1 MKNRLVFRIGT
12 FFLSASFMM
21 GVIHTAADQNV
32 LAEEASGEELITI
45 VPEETEAPQTAE
57 TSSKE
62 AGSTVPEE
70 TEVTETPETA
80 EQQTTEKASETVET
94 ETDQEIVIVPD
105 VRETEGT
112 EPTEVPETETQETEE
127 IQTEIT
133 LPGKSVVL
141 PVSAFLP
148 LQEEKT
154 PLLLNAY
161 SGLYLL
167 HIKSDLE
174 MTETL
179 LFNQNLKEEDVVL
192 YRFDAEKS
200 GTADT
205 EPVSD
210 VLEFQEN
217 GKLLSLNLNASSDY
231 VLVISHAET
240 YAELGCTVTC
250 TAGQMQETE
259 GSGEG
264 SDIIVID
271 PEPETESETASEP
284 ESESETVTE
293 AETESETASEP
304 ESESETVTEAE
315 TESETTSEPESE
327 AVTETERTLTS
338 VSLKVDQDLE
348 SVPVTFLE
356 QLNELEVYSVILVYS
371 DGSTSLPDKAEET
384 YDVSVDYEDVSNA
397 DGSVHRTYHAVVK
410 ELENGK
416 EFEDSSSID
425 IGIKAPAEI
434 KTEEMTTVILEGKKK
449 WAVVR
454 STPEITGRYAMN
466 SDRLIKK
473 MYYASEGGEAVC
485 AEKAFE
491 LQAGITYQF
500 LISLN

>member
-12 FFLSASFMM
+12 FLLSASFMM

-45 VPEETEAPQTAE
+45 VPEETEAPEAAE
-57 TSSKE
+57 TSSEE

-80 EQQTTEKASETVET
+80 EQQTTEKASENVET
-94 ETDQEIVIVPD
+94 ETDQEVVIVPD
-105 VRETEGT
+105 VRETEGMET
-112 EPTEVPETETQETEE
+112 TEVPETETQETEE

-154 PLLLNAY
+154 PLFLNAY

-167 HIKSDLE
+167 HIKSDQE

-192 YRFDAEKS
+192 YRFDAEKN

-205 EPVSD
+205 EPLSD

-231 VLVISHAET
+231 VLVISHAEA

-250 TAGQMQETE
+250 TAGQIQETE

-293 AETESETASEP
+293 AETESETD
-304 ESESETVTEAE
+304 
-315 TESETTSEPESE
+315 SEPESE
-327 AVTETERTLTS
+327 AVTETETESTTEAVSEPVPETERTLTS

-410 ELENGK
+410 EMENGK

>member
-45 VPEETEAPQTAE
+45 VPEETEAPEVAE
-57 TSSKE
+57 TSSEE

-94 ETDQEIVIVPD
+94 ETDQEIVVVPD

-231 VLVISHAET
+231 VLVISHAEA

-250 TAGQMQETE
+250 TTGQMQETE

-271 PEPETESETASEP
+271 PETESETASEP

-293 AETESETASEP
+293 AETESETA
-304 ESESETVTEAE
+304 
-315 TESETTSEPESE
+315 SEPESE

>member
-45 VPEETEAPQTAE
+45 VPEETEAPEVAE
-57 TSSKE
+57 TSSEE

-80 EQQTTEKASETVET
+80 EQQTTEKASETAET
-94 ETDQEIVIVPD
+94 ETDPEVVIVPD

-112 EPTEVPETETQETEE
+112 EPTEVPETENQETEE

-154 PLLLNAY
+154 PLFLNAY

-167 HIKSDLE
+167 HIKSDQE

-192 YRFDAEKS
+192 YRFDAEKN

-217 GKLLSLNLNASSDY
+217 GKLLSLSLNAFSDY
-231 VLVISHAET
+231 VLVISHAEA
-240 YAELGCTVTC
+240 YAGLGCTVTC
-250 TAGQMQETE
+250 TAGQIQETE

-284 ESESETVTE
+284 ESESVTE
-293 AETESETASEP
+293 AETESETA
-304 ESESETVTEAE
+304 
-315 TESETTSEPESE
+315 SEPESE

>member
-12 FFLSASFMM
+12 YLLSASFMM
-21 GVIHTAADQNV
+21 GVFHTAAGQNV
-32 LAEEASGEELITI
+32 LAEEASGEELVTI
-45 VPEETEAPQTAE
+45 VPEETETPETAE
-57 TSSKE
+57 TSSEE
-62 AGSTVPEE
+62 AGSTASEE

-80 EQQTTEKASETVET
+80 GQQTTEKASETAET
-94 ETDQEIVIVPD
+94 ETDQEVVIVPD
-105 VRETEGT
+105 VRETEGM
-112 EPTEVPETETQETEE
+112 EPTEVPAPETQETEE

-154 PLLLNAY
+154 PLFLNAY

-167 HIKSDLE
+167 HIKSDQE

-192 YRFDAEKS
+192 YRFDAEKN

-217 GKLLSLNLNASSDY
+217 GKLLSLSLKASSDY
-231 VLVISHAET
+231 VLVISHAEA
-240 YAELGCTVTC
+240 YAGLGCTVTC

-259 GSGEG
+259 VSGEG

-271 PEPETESETASEP
+271 PEPETESETVSEP
-284 ESESETVTE
+284 ESETVTE
-293 AETESETASEP
+293 AETESEAASEP
-304 ESESETVTEAE
+304 ESETVTETE
-315 TESETTSEPESE
+315 TESTTEAVSEP
-327 AVTETERTLTS
+327 VPETERTLTS

-356 QLNELEVYSVILVYS
+356 QLNELDVYSVVLVYS
-371 DGSTSLPDKAEET
+371 DGSTSLPDET
-384 YDVSVDYEDVSNA
+384 YDISVDYEDVSNA

-410 ELENGK
+410 ELETGK

-434 KTEEMTTVILEGKKK
+434 KTEEMTTVILAGKKK

-485 AEKAFE
+485 AENAFE

>member
-12 FFLSASFMM
+12 CLLSASFMM
-21 GVIHTAADQNV
+21 GVFHTAADQNV

-45 VPEETEAPQTAE
+45 VPEETEAPETAE
-57 TSSKE
+57 TASEE
-62 AGSTVPEE
+62 AGSTAPEE

-80 EQQTTEKASETVET
+80 GQQTTEKASETAET
-94 ETDQEIVIVPD
+94 ETDQEVVIVPD
-105 VRETEGT
+105 VRETEGM
-112 EPTEVPETETQETEE
+112 EPTEVPAPETQETEE

-154 PLLLNAY
+154 PLFLNAY

-167 HIKSDLE
+167 HIKSDQE

-192 YRFDAEKS
+192 YRFDAEKN

-217 GKLLSLNLNASSDY
+217 GKLLSLSLKASSDY
-231 VLVISHAET
+231 VLVISHAEA
-240 YAELGCTVTC
+240 YAGLGCTVTC

-259 GSGEG
+259 VSGEG

-271 PEPETESETASEP
+271 PEPETELS
-284 ESESETVTE
+284 
-293 AETESETASEP
+293 
-304 ESESETVTEAE
+304 
-315 TESETTSEPESE
+315 SEPESE
-327 AVTETERTLTS
+327 AVTEAERTLTS

-356 QLNELEVYSVILVYS
+356 QLNELDVYSVVLVYS
-371 DGSTSLPDKAEET
+371 DGSTSLPDKAEEA
-384 YDVSVDYEDVSNA
+384 YDISVDYEDVSNA
-397 DGSVHRTYHAVVK
+397 DGSVHRTYHTVVK
-410 ELENGK
+410 ELETGK

-434 KTEEMTTVILEGKKK
+434 KTEEMTTVILAGKKK

-473 MYYASEGGEAVC
+473 MYYASEDGEAVC
-485 AEKAFE
+485 AENAFE

>member
-12 FFLSASFMM
+12 CLLSASFMM
-21 GVIHTAADQNV
+21 GVFHTAAGQNV
-32 LAEEASGEELITI
+32 LAEEASGEELVTI
-45 VPEETEAPQTAE
+45 VPEETETPETAE
-57 TSSKE
+57 TSSEE
-62 AGSTVPEE
+62 AGSTASEE

-80 EQQTTEKASETVET
+80 GQQTTEKASETAET
-94 ETDQEIVIVPD
+94 ETDQEVVIVPD
-105 VRETEGT
+105 VRETEGM
-112 EPTEVPETETQETEE
+112 EPTEVPAPETQETEE

-154 PLLLNAY
+154 PLFLNAY

-167 HIKSDLE
+167 HIKSDQE

-192 YRFDAEKS
+192 YRFDAEKN

-217 GKLLSLNLNASSDY
+217 GKLLSLSLKASSDY
-231 VLVISHAET
+231 VLVISHAEA
-240 YAELGCTVTC
+240 YAGLGCTVTC

-259 GSGEG
+259 VSGEG

-271 PEPETESETASEP
+271 PEPETESETVSEP
-284 ESESETVTE
+284 ESETVTE
-293 AETESETASEP
+293 AETESEAASEP
-304 ESESETVTEAE
+304 ESETVTETE
-315 TESETTSEPESE
+315 TESTTEAVSEP
-327 AVTETERTLTS
+327 VPETERTLTS

-356 QLNELEVYSVILVYS
+356 QLNELDVYSVVLVYS
-371 DGSTSLPDKAEET
+371 DGSTSLPDET

-410 ELENGK
+410 ELETGK

-434 KTEEMTTVILEGKKK
+434 KTEEMTTVILAGKKK

-485 AEKAFE
+485 AENAFE

>member
-12 FFLSASFMM
+12 CLLSASFMM
-21 GVIHTAADQNV
+21 GVFHTAAGQNV
-32 LAEEASGEELITI
+32 LAEEASGEELVTI
-45 VPEETEAPQTAE
+45 VPEKTAVTETAE
-57 TSSKE
+57 TSSEE
-62 AGSTVPEE
+62 AGSTMPEE

-80 EQQTTEKASETVET
+80 GQQTTEKASETVET
-94 ETDQEIVIVPD
+94 ETDQEIVIEPD
-105 VRETEGT
+105 VRETEGM
-112 EPTEVPETETQETEE
+112 EPTEVPAPETQETEE

-154 PLLLNAY
+154 PLFLNAY

-167 HIKSDLE
+167 HIKSDQE

-192 YRFDAEKS
+192 YRFDAEKN

-205 EPVSD
+205 EPVFD

-217 GKLLSLNLNASSDY
+217 GKLLSLSLKASSDY
-231 VLVISHAET
+231 VLVISHAEA
-240 YAELGCTVTC
+240 YAGLGCTVTC

-259 GSGEG
+259 VSGEG

-271 PEPETESETASEP
+271 PEPETESETVSEP
-284 ESESETVTE
+284 ESETVTE
-293 AETESETASEP
+293 AETESEAASEP
-304 ESESETVTEAE
+304 ESETVTETE
-315 TESETTSEPESE
+315 TESTTEAVSEP
-327 AVTETERTLTS
+327 VPETERTLTS

-356 QLNELEVYSVILVYS
+356 QLNELDVYSVVLVYS
-371 DGSTSLPDKAEET
+371 DGSTSLPDET

-410 ELENGK
+410 ELETGK

-434 KTEEMTTVILEGKKK
+434 KTEEMTTVILAGKKK

-473 MYYASEGGEAVC
+473 MYYASEGGKAVC
-485 AEKAFE
+485 AENAFE

>member
-45 VPEETEAPQTAE
+45 VPEETEASEAAE
-57 TSSKE
+57 TSSEE

-112 EPTEVPETETQETEE
+112 EPTEVPETETQETE
-127 IQTEIT
+127 
-133 LPGKSVVL
+133 
-141 PVSAFLP
+141 
-148 LQEEKT
+148 
-154 PLLLNAY
+154 
-161 SGLYLL
+161 
-167 HIKSDLE
+167 
-174 MTETL
+174 
-179 LFNQNLKEEDVVL
+179 
-192 YRFDAEKS
+192 
-200 GTADT
+200 
-205 EPVSD
+205 
-210 VLEFQEN
+210 
-217 GKLLSLNLNASSDY
+217 
-231 VLVISHAET
+231 
-240 YAELGCTVTC
+240 
-250 TAGQMQETE
+250 

-271 PEPETESETASEP
+271 PETESETA
-284 ESESETVTE
+284 
-293 AETESETASEP
+293 
-304 ESESETVTEAE
+304 
-315 TESETTSEPESE
+315 SEPESE

-425 IGIKAPAEI
+425 IGIKA
-434 KTEEMTTVILEGKKK
+434 
-449 WAVVR
+449 
-454 STPEITGRYAMN
+454 
-466 SDRLIKK
+466 RLR
-473 MYYASEGGEAVC
+473 
-485 AEKAFE
+485 
-491 LQAGITYQF
+491 
-500 LISLN
+500 

>member
-57 TSSKE
+57 TSSEE

-80 EQQTTEKASETVET
+80 EQQTTEKASETAET
-94 ETDQEIVIVPD
+94 ETDQAVVIVPG

-167 HIKSDLE
+167 HIKSDQE

-231 VLVISHAET
+231 VLVISHAEA
-240 YAELGCTVTC
+240 YAGLGCTVTC
-250 TAGQMQETE
+250 TAGQIQETE

-284 ESESETVTE
+284 ESESVTE

-304 ESESETVTEAE
+304 ESEAVTETE
-315 TESETTSEPESE
+315 TESTTEAVSEP
-327 AVTETERTLTS
+327 VPETERTLTS

-371 DGSTSLPDKAEET
+371 DGSTSLPDETEEAC
-384 YDVSVDYEDVSNA
+384 DVSVDYEDVSNA

-425 IGIKAPAEI
+425 IGIKTPAEI

>member
-1 MKNRLVFRIGT
+1 
-12 FFLSASFMM
+12 MM

-45 VPEETEAPQTAE
+45 VPE
-57 TSSKE
+57 
-62 AGSTVPEE
+62 
-70 TEVTETPETA
+70 TET
-80 EQQTTEKASETVET
+80 
-94 ETDQEIVIVPD
+94 
-105 VRETEGT
+105 
-112 EPTEVPETETQETEE
+112 
-127 IQTEIT
+127 
-133 LPGKSVVL
+133 
-141 PVSAFLP
+141 
-148 LQEEKT
+148 
-154 PLLLNAY
+154 
-161 SGLYLL
+161 
-167 HIKSDLE
+167 
-174 MTETL
+174 
-179 LFNQNLKEEDVVL
+179 
-192 YRFDAEKS
+192 
-200 GTADT
+200 
-205 EPVSD
+205 
-210 VLEFQEN
+210 
-217 GKLLSLNLNASSDY
+217 
-231 VLVISHAET
+231 
-240 YAELGCTVTC
+240 
-250 TAGQMQETE
+250 QETE

-271 PEPETESETASEP
+271 PETESETASEP

-304 ESESETVTEAE
+304 ESE
-315 TESETTSEPESE
+315 
-327 AVTETERTLTS
+327 AVTETEWTLIS

>member
-45 VPEETEAPQTAE
+45 VPEETEAPEVAE
-57 TSSKE
+57 TSSEE

-94 ETDQEIVIVPD
+94 ETDQEIVVVPD

-217 GKLLSLNLNASSDY
+217 GKLLSLNLKASSDY
-231 VLVISHAET
+231 VLVISHAEA

-250 TAGQMQETE
+250 TTGQMQETE

-271 PEPETESETASEP
+271 PETESETASEP

-293 AETESETASEP
+293 AETESETA
-304 ESESETVTEAE
+304 
-315 TESETTSEPESE
+315 SEPESE

>member
-1 MKNRLVFRIGT
+1 
-12 FFLSASFMM
+12 M

-45 VPEETEAPQTAE
+45 VPEETEASEAAE
-57 TSSKE
+57 TSSEE
-62 AGSTVPEE
+62 AGSTTVPE
-70 TEVTETPETA
+70 
-80 EQQTTEKASETVET
+80 ET

-105 VRETEGT
+105 VRETGGT
-112 EPTEVPETETQETEE
+112 EPTEVPETETQETE
-127 IQTEIT
+127 
-133 LPGKSVVL
+133 
-141 PVSAFLP
+141 
-148 LQEEKT
+148 
-154 PLLLNAY
+154 
-161 SGLYLL
+161 
-167 HIKSDLE
+167 
-174 MTETL
+174 
-179 LFNQNLKEEDVVL
+179 
-192 YRFDAEKS
+192 
-200 GTADT
+200 
-205 EPVSD
+205 
-210 VLEFQEN
+210 
-217 GKLLSLNLNASSDY
+217 
-231 VLVISHAET
+231 
-240 YAELGCTVTC
+240 
-250 TAGQMQETE
+250 

-271 PEPETESETASEP
+271 PETESETASEP

-293 AETESETASEP
+293 AETESETA
-304 ESESETVTEAE
+304 
-315 TESETTSEPESE
+315 SEPESE

-410 ELENGK
+410 DLDNGK

>member
-12 FFLSASFMM
+12 CLLSASFMM
-21 GVIHTAADQNV
+21 GVFHTAAGQNV
-32 LAEEASGEELITI
+32 LAEEASGEELVTI
-45 VPEETEAPQTAE
+45 VPEETAVTETAE
-57 TSSKE
+57 TSSEE
-62 AGSTVPEE
+62 AGSTMPEE

-80 EQQTTEKASETVET
+80 GQQTTEKASETAET
-94 ETDQEIVIVPD
+94 ETDQEVVIVPD
-105 VRETEGT
+105 VRETEGM
-112 EPTEVPETETQETEE
+112 EPTEVPAPETQETEE

-133 LPGKSVVL
+133 LPGKSVIL

-154 PLLLNAY
+154 PLFLNAY

-167 HIKSDLE
+167 HIKSDQE

-192 YRFDAEKS
+192 YRFDAEKN

-217 GKLLSLNLNASSDY
+217 GKLLSLSLKASSDY
-231 VLVISHAET
+231 VLVISHAEA
-240 YAELGCTVTC
+240 YAGLGCTVTC

-259 GSGEG
+259 VSGEG

-271 PEPETESETASEP
+271 PEPETELS
-284 ESESETVTE
+284 
-293 AETESETASEP
+293 
-304 ESESETVTEAE
+304 
-315 TESETTSEPESE
+315 SEPESE
-327 AVTETERTLTS
+327 AVT
-338 VSLKVDQDLE
+338 DQDLE

-356 QLNELEVYSVILVYS
+356 QLNELDVYSVVLVYS
-371 DGSTSLPDKAEET
+371 DGSTSLPDET

-410 ELENGK
+410 EPETGK

-434 KTEEMTTVILEGKKK
+434 KTEEMTTVILAGKKK

-485 AEKAFE
+485 AENAFE

>member
-12 FFLSASFMM
+12 CLLSASFMM
-21 GVIHTAADQNV
+21 GVFHTAAGQNV
-32 LAEEASGEELITI
+32 LAEEASGEELVTI
-45 VPEETEAPQTAE
+45 VPEETEAPETAE
-57 TSSKE
+57 TSSEE
-62 AGSTVPEE
+62 AGSTMPEE

-80 EQQTTEKASETVET
+80 GQQTTEKASETAET
-94 ETDQEIVIVPD
+94 ETDQEVVIVPD
-105 VRETEGT
+105 VRETEGM
-112 EPTEVPETETQETEE
+112 EPTEVPAPETQETEE

-154 PLLLNAY
+154 PLFLNAY

-167 HIKSDLE
+167 HIKSDQE

-192 YRFDAEKS
+192 YRFDAEKN

-217 GKLLSLNLNASSDY
+217 GKLLSLSLKASSDY
-231 VLVISHAET
+231 VLVISHAEA
-240 YAELGCTVTC
+240 YAGLGCTVTC

-259 GSGEG
+259 VSGEG
-264 SDIIVID
+264 SDIIVIN
-271 PEPETESETASEP
+271 PEPETELSSEPESETVAEAETESEAASEP
-284 ESESETVTE
+284 ESET
-293 AETESETASEP
+293 
-304 ESESETVTEAE
+304 
-315 TESETTSEPESE
+315 
-327 AVTETERTLTS
+327 VTETERTLTS

-356 QLNELEVYSVILVYS
+356 QLNELDVYSVVLVYS
-371 DGSTSLPDKAEET
+371 DGSTSLPDET

-410 ELENGK
+410 ELETGK

-434 KTEEMTTVILEGKKK
+434 KTEEMTTVILAGKKK

-485 AEKAFE
+485 AENAFE

>member
-45 VPEETEAPQTAE
+45 VPEETEAPQAAE
-57 TSSKE
+57 TSSEE

-70 TEVTETPETA
+70 TEVTETPETD
-80 EQQTTEKASETVET
+80 EQQTTEKASETAET
-94 ETDQEIVIVPD
+94 ETDQEVVIVPD

-154 PLLLNAY
+154 PLFLNAY

-192 YRFDAEKS
+192 YRFDAEKN

-217 GKLLSLNLNASSDY
+217 GKLLSLSLNASSDY
-231 VLVISHAET
+231 VLVISHAEA
-240 YAELGCTVTC
+240 YAGLGCTVTC

-284 ESESETVTE
+284 
-293 AETESETASEP
+293 
-304 ESESETVTEAE
+304 ESETVTEAE

-416 EFEDSSSID
+416 EFEDSSSVD

>member
-1 MKNRLVFRIGT
+1 
-12 FFLSASFMM
+12 MM

-57 TSSKE
+57 TSSEE

-80 EQQTTEKASETVET
+80 EQQTTEKASETAET
-94 ETDQEIVIVPD
+94 ETDPEVVIVPD

-154 PLLLNAY
+154 PLFLNAY

-167 HIKSDLE
+167 HIKSDQE

-192 YRFDAEKS
+192 YRFDTEKN

-231 VLVISHAET
+231 VLVISHAEA
-240 YAELGCTVTC
+240 YAGLGCTVTC

-259 GSGEG
+259 GPEEG

-271 PEPETESETASEP
+271 PETESETDSEP

-293 AETESETASEP
+293 AETESETA
-304 ESESETVTEAE
+304 
-315 TESETTSEPESE
+315 SEPESE

-371 DGSTSLPDKAEET
+371 DGSTSLLDKAEET

>member
-12 FFLSASFMM
+12 CLLSASFMV
-21 GVIHTAADQNV
+21 GVIHTAAGQNV
-32 LAEEASGEELITI
+32 LAEEASGEELVTI
-45 VPEETEAPQTAE
+45 VPEETEVTETAE
-57 TSSKE
+57 TSSEE
-62 AGSTVPEE
+62 AGNTMPEE

-80 EQQTTEKASETVET
+80 GQQTTEKASETVET
-94 ETDQEIVIVPD
+94 ETDQEVVIVPD
-105 VRETEGT
+105 VRETEGV
-112 EPTEVPETETQETEE
+112 EPTEVPAPETQETEE

-154 PLLLNAY
+154 PLFLNAY

-167 HIKSDLE
+167 HIKSDQE

-192 YRFDAEKS
+192 YHFDAEKN

-210 VLEFQEN
+210 VLEFQET
-217 GKLLSLNLNASSDY
+217 GKLLSLSLKASSDY
-231 VLVISHAET
+231 VLVISHAEA
-240 YAELGCTVTC
+240 YAGLGCTVTC

-259 GSGEG
+259 VSGEG

-271 PEPETESETASEP
+271 PEPETELSSEPESEAVTEAETEIEAASEP
-284 ESESETVTE
+284 ESET
-293 AETESETASEP
+293 
-304 ESESETVTEAE
+304 
-315 TESETTSEPESE
+315 
-327 AVTETERTLTS
+327 VTETERTLTS

-356 QLNELEVYSVILVYS
+356 QLNELDVYSVVLVYS
-371 DGSTSLPDKAEET
+371 DGSTSLPDEAEEA

-410 ELENGK
+410 EPETGK

-434 KTEEMTTVILEGKKK
+434 KTEEMTTVILAGKKK

-485 AEKAFE
+485 AENAFE

>member
-12 FFLSASFMM
+12 CLLSASFMM
-21 GVIHTAADQNV
+21 GVFHTAAGQNV

-45 VPEETEAPQTAE
+45 VPEETEAPETAE
-57 TSSKE
+57 TSSEE
-62 AGSTVPEE
+62 AGSTMPEE

-80 EQQTTEKASETVET
+80 GQQTTEKASETVET
-94 ETDQEIVIVPD
+94 ETDQEVVIVPD
-105 VRETEGT
+105 VRETEGM
-112 EPTEVPETETQETEE
+112 EPTEVPAPETQETEE

-154 PLLLNAY
+154 PLFLNAY

-167 HIKSDLE
+167 HIKSDQE

-192 YRFDAEKS
+192 YRFDAEKN

-217 GKLLSLNLNASSDY
+217 GKLLSLSLKASSDY
-231 VLVISHAET
+231 VLVISHAEA
-240 YAELGCTVTC
+240 YAGLGCTVTC

-259 GSGEG
+259 VSGEG

-271 PEPETESETASEP
+271 PEPETELSSEP
-284 ESESETVTE
+284 ESEAVTE

-304 ESESETVTEAE
+304 ESEVVTEEE
-315 TESETTSEPESE
+315 TESEAASEPESE
-327 AVTETERTLTS
+327 TVTETERTLTS

-356 QLNELEVYSVILVYS
+356 QLNELDVYSVVLVYS
-371 DGSTSLPDKAEET
+371 DGSTSLPDKAEEA
-384 YDVSVDYEDVSNA
+384 YDISVDYEDVSNA

-410 ELENGK
+410 ELETGK

-434 KTEEMTTVILEGKKK
+434 KTEEMTTVILAGKKK

-485 AEKAFE
+485 AENAFE

>member
-1 MKNRLVFRIGT
+1 MKNRLIFRIGT

-57 TSSKE
+57 TSSEE

-80 EQQTTEKASETVET
+80 EQQTTEKASETAET
-94 ETDQEIVIVPD
+94 ETDQEVVIVPD
-105 VRETEGT
+105 VRETEDMETT
-112 EPTEVPETETQETEE
+112 EMPASETQETEE

-231 VLVISHAET
+231 VLVISHAEA

-250 TAGQMQETE
+250 TAGQIQETE

-284 ESESETVTE
+284 ESESVTE
-293 AETESETASEP
+293 AETESETA
-304 ESESETVTEAE
+304 
-315 TESETTSEPESE
+315 SEPESE

-410 ELENGK
+410 ELGNGK

-473 MYYASEGGEAVC
+473 MYYAAEDGEVVC

>member
-45 VPEETEAPQTAE
+45 VPEETEASEAAE
-57 TSSKE
+57 TSSEE
-62 AGSTVPEE
+62 AGSTVPE
-70 TEVTETPETA
+70 
-80 EQQTTEKASETVET
+80 ET

-112 EPTEVPETETQETEE
+112 EPTEVPETETQETE
-127 IQTEIT
+127 
-133 LPGKSVVL
+133 
-141 PVSAFLP
+141 
-148 LQEEKT
+148 
-154 PLLLNAY
+154 
-161 SGLYLL
+161 
-167 HIKSDLE
+167 
-174 MTETL
+174 
-179 LFNQNLKEEDVVL
+179 
-192 YRFDAEKS
+192 
-200 GTADT
+200 
-205 EPVSD
+205 
-210 VLEFQEN
+210 
-217 GKLLSLNLNASSDY
+217 
-231 VLVISHAET
+231 
-240 YAELGCTVTC
+240 
-250 TAGQMQETE
+250 

-271 PEPETESETASEP
+271 PETESETASEP

-293 AETESETASEP
+293 AETESETA
-304 ESESETVTEAE
+304 
-315 TESETTSEPESE
+315 SEPESE

-410 ELENGK
+410 DLENGK

-491 LQAGITYQF
+491 LQAGITYQL

>member
-1 MKNRLVFRIGT
+1 MKNRLIFRIGT

-57 TSSKE
+57 TSSEE

-80 EQQTTEKASETVET
+80 EQQTTEKASETAET
-94 ETDQEIVIVPD
+94 ETDQEVVIVPD
-105 VRETEGT
+105 VRETEDMET
-112 EPTEVPETETQETEE
+112 TEVPASETQETEE

-148 LQEEKT
+148 LQEEKM

-231 VLVISHAET
+231 VLVISHAEA

-250 TAGQMQETE
+250 TAGQIQETE

-284 ESESETVTE
+284 ESESVTE
-293 AETESETASEP
+293 AETESETA
-304 ESESETVTEAE
+304 
-315 TESETTSEPESE
+315 SEPESE

-410 ELENGK
+410 ELGNGK

-473 MYYASEGGEAVC
+473 MYYASEDGEVVC

>member
-12 FFLSASFMM
+12 CLLSASFMM
-21 GVIHTAADQNV
+21 GVFHTAAGQNV
-32 LAEEASGEELITI
+32 LAEEASGEELVTI
-45 VPEETEAPQTAE
+45 VPEETETPETAE
-57 TSSKE
+57 TSSEE
-62 AGSTVPEE
+62 AGSTAPEE

-80 EQQTTEKASETVET
+80 GQQTTEKASETAET
-94 ETDQEIVIVPD
+94 ETDQEVVIVPD
-105 VRETEGT
+105 VRETEGM
-112 EPTEVPETETQETEE
+112 EPTEVPAPETQETEE

-154 PLLLNAY
+154 PLFLNAY

-167 HIKSDLE
+167 HIKSDQE

-192 YRFDAEKS
+192 YRFDAEKN

-217 GKLLSLNLNASSDY
+217 GKLLSLSLKASSDY
-231 VLVISHAET
+231 VLVISHAEA
-240 YAELGCTVTC
+240 YAGLGCTVTC

-259 GSGEG
+259 VSGEG

-271 PEPETESETASEP
+271 PEPETELSSEP
-284 ESESETVTE
+284 ESEAVTE
-293 AETESETASEP
+293 AETESEAVSEP
-304 ESESETVTEAE
+304 ESETVTETE
-315 TESETTSEPESE
+315 TESTTEAVSEP
-327 AVTETERTLTS
+327 VPETERTLTS

-356 QLNELEVYSVILVYS
+356 QLNELDVYSVVLVYS
-371 DGSTSLPDKAEET
+371 DGSTSLPDET

-410 ELENGK
+410 EPETGK

-434 KTEEMTTVILEGKKK
+434 KTEEMTTVILAGKKK

-485 AEKAFE
+485 AENAFE

>member
-45 VPEETEAPQTAE
+45 VPEETEASEAAE
-57 TSSKE
+57 TSSEE
-62 AGSTVPEE
+62 AGSTVPE
-70 TEVTETPETA
+70 
-80 EQQTTEKASETVET
+80 ET

-112 EPTEVPETETQETEE
+112 EPTEVPETETQETE
-127 IQTEIT
+127 
-133 LPGKSVVL
+133 
-141 PVSAFLP
+141 
-148 LQEEKT
+148 
-154 PLLLNAY
+154 
-161 SGLYLL
+161 
-167 HIKSDLE
+167 
-174 MTETL
+174 
-179 LFNQNLKEEDVVL
+179 
-192 YRFDAEKS
+192 
-200 GTADT
+200 
-205 EPVSD
+205 
-210 VLEFQEN
+210 
-217 GKLLSLNLNASSDY
+217 
-231 VLVISHAET
+231 
-240 YAELGCTVTC
+240 
-250 TAGQMQETE
+250 

-271 PEPETESETASEP
+271 PETESETASEP

-293 AETESETASEP
+293 AETESETA
-304 ESESETVTEAE
+304 
-315 TESETTSEPESE
+315 SEPESE

-410 ELENGK
+410 DLENGK

>member
-45 VPEETEAPQTAE
+45 VPEETEASEAAE
-57 TSSKE
+57 TSSEE
-62 AGSTVPEE
+62 AGSTVPE
-70 TEVTETPETA
+70 
-80 EQQTTEKASETVET
+80 ET

-112 EPTEVPETETQETEE
+112 EPTEVPETETQETE
-127 IQTEIT
+127 
-133 LPGKSVVL
+133 
-141 PVSAFLP
+141 
-148 LQEEKT
+148 
-154 PLLLNAY
+154 
-161 SGLYLL
+161 
-167 HIKSDLE
+167 
-174 MTETL
+174 
-179 LFNQNLKEEDVVL
+179 
-192 YRFDAEKS
+192 
-200 GTADT
+200 
-205 EPVSD
+205 
-210 VLEFQEN
+210 
-217 GKLLSLNLNASSDY
+217 
-231 VLVISHAET
+231 
-240 YAELGCTVTC
+240 
-250 TAGQMQETE
+250 
-259 GSGEG
+259 GSREG

-271 PEPETESETASEP
+271 PETESETA
-284 ESESETVTE
+284 
-293 AETESETASEP
+293 
-304 ESESETVTEAE
+304 
-315 TESETTSEPESE
+315 SEPESE

-356 QLNELEVYSVILVYS
+356 QSNELEVYSVILVYS

>member
-12 FFLSASFMM
+12 YLLSASFMM
-21 GVIHTAADQNV
+21 GVFHTAAGQNV
-32 LAEEASGEELITI
+32 LAEEASGEELVTI
-45 VPEETEAPQTAE
+45 VPEETETPETAE
-57 TSSKE
+57 TSSEE
-62 AGSTVPEE
+62 AGSTASEE

-80 EQQTTEKASETVET
+80 GQQTTEKASETAET
-94 ETDQEIVIVPD
+94 ETDQEVVIVPD
-105 VRETEGT
+105 VRETEGV
-112 EPTEVPETETQETEE
+112 EPTEVPAPETQETEE

-154 PLLLNAY
+154 PLFLNAY

-167 HIKSDLE
+167 HIKSDQE

-192 YRFDAEKS
+192 YRFDAEKN

-217 GKLLSLNLNASSDY
+217 GKLLSLSLKASSDY
-231 VLVISHAET
+231 VLVISHAEA
-240 YAELGCTVTC
+240 YAGLGCTVTC

-259 GSGEG
+259 VSGEG

-271 PEPETESETASEP
+271 PEPETESETVSEP
-284 ESESETVTE
+284 ESETVTE
-293 AETESETASEP
+293 AETESEAASEP
-304 ESESETVTEAE
+304 ESETVTETE
-315 TESETTSEPESE
+315 TESTTEAVSEP
-327 AVTETERTLTS
+327 VPETERTLTS

-356 QLNELEVYSVILVYS
+356 QLNELDVYSVVLVYS
-371 DGSTSLPDKAEET
+371 DGSTSLPDET
-384 YDVSVDYEDVSNA
+384 YDISVDYEDVSNA
-397 DGSVHRTYHAVVK
+397 DGSVHRTYHTVVK
-410 ELENGK
+410 ELETGK

-434 KTEEMTTVILEGKKK
+434 KTEEMTTVILAGKKK

-485 AEKAFE
+485 AENAFE

>member
-45 VPEETEAPQTAE
+45 VPEETEAPEVAE
-57 TSSKE
+57 TSSEE

-80 EQQTTEKASETVET
+80 EQQTTEKASETAET

-154 PLLLNAY
+154 PLFLNAY

-167 HIKSDLE
+167 HIKSDQE
-174 MTETL
+174 ATETL

-250 TAGQMQETE
+250 TTGQMQETE

-271 PEPETESETASEP
+271 PETESETASEP

-293 AETESETASEP
+293 AETESETA
-304 ESESETVTEAE
+304 
-315 TESETTSEPESE
+315 SEPESE

-371 DGSTSLPDKAEET
+371 DGSTSLPDETEEAC
-384 YDVSVDYEDVSNA
+384 DVSVDYEDVSNA

-425 IGIKAPAEI
+425 IGIKTPAEI

>member
-1 MKNRLVFRIGT
+1 MKNRLIFRIGT

-57 TSSKE
+57 TSSEE

-80 EQQTTEKASETVET
+80 EQQTTEKASETAET
-94 ETDQEIVIVPD
+94 ETDQEVVIVPD
-105 VRETEGT
+105 VRETEDMET
-112 EPTEVPETETQETEE
+112 TEVPASETQETEE

-217 GKLLSLNLNASSDY
+217 GKLLSQNLNASSDY
-231 VLVISHAET
+231 VLVISHAEA

-250 TAGQMQETE
+250 TAGQIQETE

-284 ESESETVTE
+284 ESESVTE
-293 AETESETASEP
+293 AETESETA
-304 ESESETVTEAE
+304 
-315 TESETTSEPESE
+315 SEPESE

-410 ELENGK
+410 ELGNGK

-473 MYYASEGGEAVC
+473 MYYASEDGEVVC

>member
-45 VPEETEAPQTAE
+45 VPEETEASEAAE
-57 TSSKE
+57 TSSEE

-70 TEVTETPETA
+70 TEVTETA

-105 VRETEGT
+105 VRETEDMET
-112 EPTEVPETETQETEE
+112 TEVPAPETQETEE

-154 PLLLNAY
+154 PLFLNAY

-192 YRFDAEKS
+192 YRFDAEKN

-231 VLVISHAET
+231 VLVISHAEA
-240 YAELGCTVTC
+240 YAGLGCTVTC

-259 GSGEG
+259 GS
-264 SDIIVID
+264 DIIVID
-271 PEPETESETASEP
+271 PETESETASEP
-284 ESESETVTE
+284 ESEVVTE
-293 AETESETASEP
+293 EETESEAASEP
-304 ESESETVTEAE
+304 ESET
-315 TESETTSEPESE
+315 
-327 AVTETERTLTS
+327 VTETERTLTS

>member
-1 MKNRLVFRIGT
+1 MKNRLIFRIGT

-57 TSSKE
+57 TSSEE

-80 EQQTTEKASETVET
+80 EQQTTEKASETAET
-94 ETDQEIVIVPD
+94 ETDQEVVIVPD
-105 VRETEGT
+105 VRETEDMET
-112 EPTEVPETETQETEE
+112 TEVPASETQETEE

-231 VLVISHAET
+231 VLVISHAEA

-250 TAGQMQETE
+250 TAGQIQETE

-284 ESESETVTE
+284 ESESVTE
-293 AETESETASEP
+293 AETESETA
-304 ESESETVTEAE
+304 
-315 TESETTSEPESE
+315 SEPESE

-473 MYYASEGGEAVC
+473 MYYASEDGEVVC

>member
-12 FFLSASFMM
+12 CLLSASFMM
-21 GVIHTAADQNV
+21 GVFHTAAGQNV
-32 LAEEASGEELITI
+32 LAEEASGEELVTI
-45 VPEETEAPQTAE
+45 VPEKTAVTETAE
-57 TSSKE
+57 TSSEE
-62 AGSTVPEE
+62 AGSTMPEE

-80 EQQTTEKASETVET
+80 GQQTTEKASETVET

-105 VRETEGT
+105 VRETEGM
-112 EPTEVPETETQETEE
+112 EPTEVPAPETQETEE

-154 PLLLNAY
+154 PLFLNAY

-167 HIKSDLE
+167 HIKSDQE

-192 YRFDAEKS
+192 YRFDAEKN

-217 GKLLSLNLNASSDY
+217 GKLLSLSLKASSDY
-231 VLVISHAET
+231 ILVISHAEA
-240 YAELGCTVTC
+240 YAGLGCTVTC

-259 GSGEG
+259 VSGEG

-271 PEPETESETASEP
+271 PEPETELSSEP
-284 ESESETVTE
+284 ESEAVTE
-293 AETESETASEP
+293 AETESEAVSEP
-304 ESESETVTEAE
+304 ESET
-315 TESETTSEPESE
+315 
-327 AVTETERTLTS
+327 VTETERTLTS

-356 QLNELEVYSVILVYS
+356 QLNELDVYSVILVYS
-371 DGSTSLPDKAEET
+371 DGSTSLPDET

-410 ELENGK
+410 EPETGK

-434 KTEEMTTVILEGKKK
+434 KTEEMTTVILAGKKK

-485 AEKAFE
+485 AENAFE

>member
-12 FFLSASFMM
+12 CLLSASFMM
-21 GVIHTAADQNV
+21 GVIHTAAGQNV
-32 LAEEASGEELITI
+32 LAEEASGEELVTI
-45 VPEETEAPQTAE
+45 VPEETETPETAE
-57 TSSKE
+57 TSSEE
-62 AGSTVPEE
+62 AGSTAPEE

-80 EQQTTEKASETVET
+80 GQQTTEKASETAET
-94 ETDQEIVIVPD
+94 ETDQEVVIVPD
-105 VRETEGT
+105 VRETEGM
-112 EPTEVPETETQETEE
+112 EPTEVPAPETQETEE

-154 PLLLNAY
+154 PLFLNAY

-167 HIKSDLE
+167 HIKSDQE

-192 YRFDAEKS
+192 YRFDAEKN

-217 GKLLSLNLNASSDY
+217 GKLLSLSLKASSDY
-231 VLVISHAET
+231 VLVISHAEA
-240 YAELGCTVTC
+240 YAGLGCTVTC

-259 GSGEG
+259 VSGEG

-271 PEPETESETASEP
+271 PEPETESETVSEP
-284 ESESETVTE
+284 ESEAVTE
-293 AETESETASEP
+293 AETESEAASEL
-304 ESESETVTEAE
+304 ESETVTETE
-315 TESETTSEPESE
+315 TESTTEAVSEP
-327 AVTETERTLTS
+327 VPETERTLTS

-356 QLNELEVYSVILVYS
+356 QLNELDVYSVVLVYS
-371 DGSTSLPDKAEET
+371 DGSTSLPDET

-410 ELENGK
+410 ELETGK

-434 KTEEMTTVILEGKKK
+434 KTEEMTTVILAGKKK

-485 AEKAFE
+485 AENAFE

>member
-1 MKNRLVFRIGT
+1 MKNRLIFRIGT

-57 TSSKE
+57 TSSEE

-80 EQQTTEKASETVET
+80 EQQTTEKASETAET
-94 ETDQEIVIVPD
+94 ETDQEVVIVPD
-105 VRETEGT
+105 VRETEDMET
-112 EPTEVPETETQETEE
+112 TEVPASETQETEE

-231 VLVISHAET
+231 VLVISHAEA

-250 TAGQMQETE
+250 TAGQIQETE

-284 ESESETVTE
+284 ESESVTE
-293 AETESETASEP
+293 AETESETA
-304 ESESETVTEAE
+304 
-315 TESETTSEPESE
+315 SEPESE

-410 ELENGK
+410 ELGNGK

-425 IGIKAPAEI
+425 IGIKTPAEI
-434 KTEEMTTVILEGKKK
+434 KTEEMTTVILEGKKN

-473 MYYASEGGEAVC
+473 MYYASEDGEVVC

>member
-12 FFLSASFMM
+12 FLLSASFMM

-45 VPEETEAPQTAE
+45 VPEETEAPEAAE
-57 TSSKE
+57 TSSEE

-70 TEVTETPETA
+70 TEVTETP

-94 ETDQEIVIVPD
+94 ETDQEVVIVPD
-105 VRETEGT
+105 VRETEGMET
-112 EPTEVPETETQETEE
+112 TEVPETETQETEE

-141 PVSAFLP
+141 PASAFLP

-154 PLLLNAY
+154 PLFLNAY

-167 HIKSDLE
+167 HIKSDQE
-174 MTETL
+174 ATETL

-192 YRFDAEKS
+192 YRFDAEKN

-217 GKLLSLNLNASSDY
+217 GKLLSLSLNAFSDY
-231 VLVISHAET
+231 VLVISHAEA
-240 YAELGCTVTC
+240 YAGLGCTVTC
-250 TAGQMQETE
+250 TAGQIQETE

-284 ESESETVTE
+284 ESESVTE

-304 ESESETVTEAE
+304 ESEAVTETE
-315 TESETTSEPESE
+315 TESTTEAVSEP
-327 AVTETERTLTS
+327 VPETERTLTS

-356 QLNELEVYSVILVYS
+356 QLNELDVYSVVLVYS
-371 DGSTSLPDKAEET
+371 DGSTSLPDET

-454 STPEITGRYAMN
+454 SMPEITGRYAMN

>member
-12 FFLSASFMM
+12 CLLSASFMM
-21 GVIHTAADQNV
+21 GVFHTAAGQNV
-32 LAEEASGEELITI
+32 LAEEASGEELVTI
-45 VPEETEAPQTAE
+45 VPEETETPETAE
-57 TSSKE
+57 TSSEE
-62 AGSTVPEE
+62 AGSTASEE

-80 EQQTTEKASETVET
+80 GQQTTEKASETAET
-94 ETDQEIVIVPD
+94 ETDQEVVIVPD
-105 VRETEGT
+105 VRETEGM
-112 EPTEVPETETQETEE
+112 EPTEVPAPETQETEE

-154 PLLLNAY
+154 PLFLNAY

-167 HIKSDLE
+167 HIKSDQE

-192 YRFDAEKS
+192 YRFDAEKN

-217 GKLLSLNLNASSDY
+217 GKLLSLSLKASSDY
-231 VLVISHAET
+231 VLVISHAEA
-240 YAELGCTVTC
+240 YAGLGCTVTC

-259 GSGEG
+259 VSGEG

-271 PEPETESETASEP
+271 PEPETELSSEP
-284 ESESETVTE
+284 ESETVAEAETESEAASEPESETVTE
-293 AETESETASEP
+293 AETEST
-304 ESESETVTEAE
+304 TEAG
-315 TESETTSEPESE
+315 SENVP
-327 AVTETERTLTS
+327 ETERTLTS

-356 QLNELEVYSVILVYS
+356 QLNELDVYSVVLVYS
-371 DGSTSLPDKAEET
+371 DGSTSLPDEAEEA

-410 ELENGK
+410 ELETGK

-434 KTEEMTTVILEGKKK
+434 KTEEMTTVILAGKKK

-485 AEKAFE
+485 AENAFE

>member
-1 MKNRLVFRIGT
+1 MKNRLIFRIGT

-57 TSSKE
+57 TSSEE

-80 EQQTTEKASETVET
+80 EQQTTEKASETAET
-94 ETDQEIVIVPD
+94 ETDQEVVIVPD
-105 VRETEGT
+105 VRETEDMET
-112 EPTEVPETETQETEE
+112 TEVPASETQETEE

-231 VLVISHAET
+231 VLVISHAEA

-250 TAGQMQETE
+250 TAGQIQETE

-264 SDIIVID
+264 SDVIVID

-284 ESESETVTE
+284 ESESVTE
-293 AETESETASEP
+293 AETESETA
-304 ESESETVTEAE
+304 
-315 TESETTSEPESE
+315 SEPESE

-473 MYYASEGGEAVC
+473 MYYASEDGEVVC

>member
-57 TSSKE
+57 TSSEE

-80 EQQTTEKASETVET
+80 EQQTTEKASETAET
-94 ETDQEIVIVPD
+94 ETDPEVVIVPD

-154 PLLLNAY
+154 PLFLNAY

-167 HIKSDLE
+167 HIKSDQE

-192 YRFDAEKS
+192 YRFDTEKN

-231 VLVISHAET
+231 VLVISHAEA
-240 YAELGCTVTC
+240 YAGLGCTVTC

-259 GSGEG
+259 GSEEG

-271 PEPETESETASEP
+271 PETESETDSEP
-284 ESESETVTE
+284 ESESETVAE
-293 AETESETASEP
+293 AETESETA
-304 ESESETVTEAE
+304 
-315 TESETTSEPESE
+315 SEPESE

-371 DGSTSLPDKAEET
+371 DGSTSLLDKAEET

>member
-45 VPEETEAPQTAE
+45 VPEETEASEAAE
-57 TSSKE
+57 TSSEE
-62 AGSTVPEE
+62 AGSTVPE
-70 TEVTETPETA
+70 
-80 EQQTTEKASETVET
+80 ET

-112 EPTEVPETETQETEE
+112 EPTEVPETETQETE
-127 IQTEIT
+127 
-133 LPGKSVVL
+133 
-141 PVSAFLP
+141 
-148 LQEEKT
+148 
-154 PLLLNAY
+154 
-161 SGLYLL
+161 
-167 HIKSDLE
+167 
-174 MTETL
+174 
-179 LFNQNLKEEDVVL
+179 
-192 YRFDAEKS
+192 
-200 GTADT
+200 
-205 EPVSD
+205 
-210 VLEFQEN
+210 
-217 GKLLSLNLNASSDY
+217 
-231 VLVISHAET
+231 
-240 YAELGCTVTC
+240 
-250 TAGQMQETE
+250 

-271 PEPETESETASEP
+271 PETESETASEP

-304 ESESETVTEAE
+304 ESE
-315 TESETTSEPESE
+315 
-327 AVTETERTLTS
+327 AVTETERTLIS
-338 VSLKVDQDLE
+338 VSLKVDQDQE

-425 IGIKAPAEI
+425 IGIKA
-434 KTEEMTTVILEGKKK
+434 
-449 WAVVR
+449 
-454 STPEITGRYAMN
+454 
-466 SDRLIKK
+466 RLR
-473 MYYASEGGEAVC
+473 
-485 AEKAFE
+485 
-491 LQAGITYQF
+491 
-500 LISLN
+500 

>member
-57 TSSKE
+57 TSSEE

-80 EQQTTEKASETVET
+80 EQQTTEKASETAET
-94 ETDQEIVIVPD
+94 ETDPEVVIVPD

-112 EPTEVPETETQETEE
+112 EPTEVPETENQETEE

-154 PLLLNAY
+154 PLFLNAY

-167 HIKSDLE
+167 HIKSDQE

-192 YRFDAEKS
+192 YRFDAEKN

-217 GKLLSLNLNASSDY
+217 GKLLSLSLNAFSDY
-231 VLVISHAET
+231 VLVISHAEA
-240 YAELGCTVTC
+240 YAGLGCTVTC

-284 ESESETVTE
+284 ESESVTE

-304 ESESETVTEAE
+304 ESES
-315 TESETTSEPESE
+315 
-327 AVTETERTLTS
+327 VTETERTLTS

-356 QLNELEVYSVILVYS
+356 QLNELDVYSVVLVYS
-371 DGSTSLPDKAEET
+371 DGSTSLPDETEEAC
-384 YDVSVDYEDVSNA
+384 DVSVDYEDVSNA

-425 IGIKAPAEI
+425 IGIKTPAEI